1 MNTRRID
8 PITLQVIRG
17 GLLSLCYEMGIAMER
32 TSYSPVFTEGL
43 DYSCAV
49 FNSRGELVAQHAFD
63 LNHMACMGFAV
74 EWALEEI
81 GFENLEPGDVIFQND
96 PYRGGNHI
104 SDTTIM
110 APVFHEG
117 EIVAIP
123 ATRAHQTDL
132 GGMVPGNFAGD
143 ATEIFQEGLR
153 IPPLKIFKKGE
164 EQTDI
169 WKLILCNVRDP
180 RSLWGDMQAMFGSM
194 RIAEK
199 RVRHYVD
206 KYGVETWRDCLEEM
220 QDLAER
226 RIRAEIEAIPDGRYE
241 AEDYLDDDGISTDPL
256 RIKCALTIKGS
267 NAIADFTGS
276 SKQSKGPVNAT
287 YAVTAGNTYIGFLES
302 LSIRGDFAHNYG
314 SFRPIKVIAPAKSC
328 VNVDYPGAC
337 MGGNVE
343 TSTRVVD
350 TVIKALAQAV
360 PPENIKAACGGT
372 LYDQTAGGIHPETD
386 QPYVHY
392 QYWGG
397 GMGARFGKDGNN
409 ALIPYATNN
418 QTQCVEILE
427 SEFPI
432 VFEEFGLLKDT
443 PGAGKHRGGVGCVY
457 SWRLLG
463 EEAVLSSLGDRTIFP
478 PYGVF
483 GGLSPKAR
491 GCGHYGDTRIKK
503 AGQSEFKHVTELA
516 GAVSPSKWARV
527 VIYRGDALEAIIP
540 GGGGYGEPFERDPAL
555 VLWDVLN
562 EYISLESVKELYGVI
577 IDPNEMKV
585 DYRATEELRGR
596 KRDRKP

>member
-1 MNTRRID
+1 MNTERID
-8 PITLQVIRG
+8 PITLQVMRG
-17 GLLSLCYEMGIAMER
+17 GLLSLCYEMGVAMER

-49 FNSRGELVAQHAFD
+49 FNGRGELVAQHAFD
-63 LNHMACMGFAV
+63 LVHLACMGFAV

-81 GFENLEPGDVIFQND
+81 GFENLEPGDIIFHND

-110 APVFHEG
+110 APIFHGG
-117 EIVAIP
+117 EIVAVP
-123 ATRAHQTDL
+123 ATRAHQTDM

-153 IPPLKIFKKGE
+153 IPPVKIFRRGE

-169 WKLILCNVRDP
+169 WKLILANVRDP
-180 RSLWGDMQAMFGSM
+180 RSLWGDMQAMFGSLKV
-194 RIAEK
+194 AEA
-199 RVRHYVD
+199 RVLHYIE
-206 KYGVETWRDCLEEM
+206 KYGVETWKECLEEM
-220 QDLAER
+220 QELGER
-226 RIRAEIEAIPDGRYE
+226 RIRSEIEAIPDGRYE
-241 AEDYLDDDGISTDPL
+241 AEDYLDDDGISSEPL
-256 RIKCALTIKGS
+256 KIRCAITIKGS
-267 NAIADFTGS
+267 SAVADFTGS
-276 SKQSKGPVNAT
+276 SKQSRGPANAT
-287 YAVTAGNTYIGFLES
+287 YAVTAGNAYIGFLQS
-302 LSIRGDFAHNYG
+302 IGIRGDFAPNYG
-314 SFRPIKVIAPAKSC
+314 CFRPIKVIAPAGSC

-350 TVIKALAQAV
+350 TVIRALSQAV

-372 LYDQTAGGIHPETD
+372 LYDQTAGGIHHETG
-386 QPYVHY
+386 QAYVHY

-418 QTQCVEILE
+418 QTQGVEVLE

-432 VFEEFGLLKDT
+432 MFEEFGLVKDT
-443 PGAGKHRGGVGCVY
+443 PGAGSHRGGVGCVY

-463 EEAVLSSLGDRTIFP
+463 EEAILSSLGDRTKIP

-491 GCGHYGDTRIKK
+491 ACGHYGDTRIKR
-503 AGQSEFKHVTELA
+503 AAEGEFRHVTELT

-527 VIYRGDALEAIIP
+527 AIHRGDVLETVLP
-540 GGGGYGEPFERDPAL
+540 GGGGYGDPYERDPEL

-562 EYISLESVKELYGVI
+562 EYISVDSAREFYGVV
-577 IDPNEMKV
+577 IDPQQMKLV
-585 DYRATEELRGR
+585 VQHH
-596 KRDRKP
+596 